1 MFIYLTHKTDENVE
15 SCQVK
20 NYDNNAVLW
29 SRIIMMK
36 KYVTVFVQY
45 TVCVYS
51 VCLIYS
57 LSRNKMGT
65 KTCTFI

>member
-1 MFIYLTHKTDENVE
+1 
-15 SCQVK
+15 
-20 NYDNNAVLW
+20 
-29 SRIIMMK
+29 MMK

-57 LSRNKMGT
+57 LSRNKMGA